1 MNPDLALDA
10 SLSRAYSRGCKT
22 LSQLPG
28 LLRRYEPRHLRA
40 VAGNS
45 RKHKAQRLTSLKGV

>member
-1 MNPDLALDA
+1 MNSDIAVDA
-10 SLSRAYSRGCKT
+10 SLSRAYSRGRKT